1 MLNSQQQF
9 FKALEKSE
17 SPLITFSADWRGDA
31 VATSLALF
39 LLLKKMGKKPELVA
53 APSIKKNTWTFLPAS
68 QEIKNSLDNLRQFIL
83 SLKTNGAKINKIKYL
98 NDDSQ
103 LSFIIS
109 SDNGQFKD
117 EDLSLSEG
125 AFKYDLIIS
134 ISATEPESLGQIY
147 DNNIEFFYKTTIIN
161 IDHQAE
167 NEDYGQINLTDMTST
182 STAEI
187 IYNLFKESHFE
198 LFDEDIAT
206 CLLAGIISETKNFR
220 HTNLKPQTLMTT
232 SSLISLG
239 GRREEVIDKLYNSRE
254 IKTLKLWGKVLG
266 NLKGVAGNALIWSCL
281 KKEDLDGN
289 LDPEGHLIDIIEEL
303 IANIPEAKIIAII
316 FEDPQEEENNK
327 LLLYSTKNINALDV
341 IKDYD
346 PVGNKKLAIAEL
358 KGRTEE
364 IILNIV
370 NKLEENL
377 KSLF

>member
-53 APSIKKNTWTFLPAS
+53 APSIKKNVWLFLPFN
-68 QEIKNSLDNLRQFIL
+68 QEIKYSLDNLRQFII

-98 NDDSQ
+98 SDESQ
-103 LSFIIS
+103 LNFIIS
-109 SDNGQFKD
+109 SDNGQFRN

-125 AFKYDLIIS
+125 SFKHDLIIS
-134 ISATEPESLGQIY
+134 IGATEPESLGQIY
-147 DNNIEFFYKTTIIN
+147 DNNIEFFYKTILIN

-187 IYNLFKESHFE
+187 VFNLFKDGHLE

-220 HTNLKPQTLMTT
+220 HTNLKPQTLTIT

-239 GRREEVIDKLYNSRE
+239 GRREEIIDKLYNSRE

-266 NLKGVAGNALIWSCL
+266 NLKGVAANSLIWSYL

-289 LDPEGHLIDIIEEL
+289 LNPEDHLIDIIEEL

-316 FEDPQEEENNK
+316 FENPQAENNK
-327 LLLYSTKNINALDV
+327 LLLYSTKNISALEI
-341 IKDYD
+341 IKDYN
-346 PVGNKKLAIAEL
+346 PTGNKKIAMAEL
-358 KGRTEE
+358 KGKIEE
-364 IILNIV
+364 IILNLTSELEK
-370 NKLEENL
+370 KL
-377 KSLF
+377 KTLF